1 MQNSHKIPSIII
13 RTEYRDELILRPIP
27 PTSRIRYS
35 QVSSIGQMASPLANW
50 GNGVK
55 MEVPSKRKRTHLPN
69 SGAGIRQPS
78 RTFYQNPKFPLSVH
92 TSPQPPLC
100 MFSGYPFS
108 SAQCLWSKRFFFMDG
123 RGNQVAASP
132 IPLLWY
138 PQAIYSSLLLRLG
151 TLFPRRPFSQFL
163 NTTCKKL
170 FTCVSHP

>member
-1 MQNSHKIPSIII
+1 MQNSHKITSIII

-108 SAQCLWSKRFFFMDG
+108 SAQCLWLKRFFFYG
-123 RGNQVAASP
+123 WQRKSSGSKSNTSSPVSSGSLQQPAAKARHS
-132 IPLLWY
+132 
-138 PQAIYSSLLLRLG
+138 
-151 TLFPRRPFSQFL
+151 FS
-163 NTTCKKL
+163 T
-170 FTCVSHP
+170 